1 MDGGTAYDG
10 EINPQ
15 TPKPFCM
22 HNSSQTEPSPAP
34 QGTSQGFAHAKAILF
49 GEHAVVYG
57 SPAVAVPLHGLGV
70 QADIRRSPHQ
80 ETRIESQLFSGTAQ
94 TAPEPMGPVVAGLKA
109 ALKAVDDPDAE
120 VELLIRSAIPHSR
133 GLGSSAAVATS
144 VARAVA
150 NLHATVF
157 DENTLH
163 EIVQAAETVAHGR
176 PSGID
181 AWAVAKPASIRFQTG
196 CAQTIDV
203 GQRLVF
209 VLADSGHHGSTAE
222 AVGGVRARRDADPT
236 RIGGM
241 IDRLAALTDAA
252 VDDIRSGDR
261 GAIGTLMN
269 EAHGLLG
276 SLGVSTPT
284 LDSLVDAATAAG
296 AWGAKL
302 TGGGLGGCVLALA
315 DDDDSAEELAEALRK
330 AGAPRTWTTEVR
342 PT

>member
-1 MDGGTAYDG
+1 
-10 EINPQ
+10 
-15 TPKPFCM
+15 M
-22 HNSSQTEPSPAP
+22 HNSSLTEPTPASA
-34 QGTSQGFAHAKAILF
+34 GTSQGFAHAKAILF

-70 QADIRRSPHQ
+70 QADIRRSPQQ

-94 TAPEPMGPVVAGLKA
+94 TAPEPMDPVVAGLTA
-109 ALKAVDDPDAE
+109 ALAAVGDPDAK

-133 GLGSSAAVATS
+133 GLGSSAAVATA

-157 DENTLH
+157 DEESLYD
-163 EIVQAAETVAHGR
+163 IVQAAETVAHGR

-181 AWAVAKPASIRFQTG
+181 AWSVAKPAPIRFQTG
-196 CAQTIDV
+196 RAQTIDV
-203 GQRLVF
+203 GRRLVF

-222 AVGGVRARRDADPT
+222 AVGGVRARLDANPET
-236 RIGGM
+236 VGST
-241 IDRLAALTDAA
+241 IDRLAAITDAA

-261 GAIGTLMN
+261 DTMGRRML
-269 EAHGLLG
+269 EAHELLG
-276 SLGVSTPT
+276 SLGVSTSI

-296 AWGAKL
+296 ARGAKL

-315 DDDDSAEELAEALRK
+315 DDDESAEELADALRA

>member
-1 MDGGTAYDG
+1 
-10 EINPQ
+10 
-15 TPKPFCM
+15 M
-22 HNSSQTEPSPAP
+22 HNSSQTEPPPASA
-34 QGTSQGFAHAKAILF
+34 GTAQGFAHAKAILF

-70 QADIRRSPHQ
+70 QTDIRRSPEQ
-80 ETRIESQLFSGTAQ
+80 ETRIESQLFSGNAQ
-94 TAPEPMGPVVAGLKA
+94 TAPEPMGPVVAGLTA
-109 ALKAVDDPDAE
+109 ALEGVGDPDAE

-157 DENTLH
+157 DEEALH

-181 AWAVAKPASIRFQTG
+181 AWAVAKPAPIRFQTG
-196 CAQTIDV
+196 CAETIDV

-236 RIGGM
+236 RIGAM
-241 IDRLAALTDAA
+241 IDRLAELTDAA
-252 VDDIRSGDR
+252 VDDIRSGDQVT
-261 GAIGTLMN
+261 IGHRML
-269 EAHGLLG
+269 EAHELLSG
-276 SLGVSTPT
+276 LGVSTPS
-284 LDSLVDAATAAG
+284 LDSLVAAATAAG
-296 AWGAKL
+296 ARGAKL

-315 DDDDSAEELAEALRK
+315 EGDEAAEELADALRA

>member
-1 MDGGTAYDG
+1 M
-10 EINPQ
+10 
-15 TPKPFCM
+15 
-22 HNSSQTEPSPAP
+22 
-34 QGTSQGFAHAKAILF
+34 
-49 GEHAVVYG
+49 
-57 SPAVAVPLHGLGV
+57 
-70 QADIRRSPHQ
+70 
-80 ETRIESQLFSGTAQ
+80 
-94 TAPEPMGPVVAGLKA
+94 
-109 ALKAVDDPDAE
+109 
-120 VELLIRSAIPHSR
+120 
-133 GLGSSAAVATS
+133 
-144 VARAVA
+144 
-150 NLHATVF
+150 
-157 DENTLH
+157 
-163 EIVQAAETVAHGR
+163 QAAETVAHGR

-181 AWAVAKPASIRFQTG
+181 AWAVAKPAPIRFQTG

-261 GAIGTLMN
+261 ATIGARMI

-276 SLGVSTPT
+276 EIGVSTPT

-296 AWGAKL
+296 ARGAKL

>member
-1 MDGGTAYDG
+1 
-10 EINPQ
+10 
-15 TPKPFCM
+15 M
-22 HNSSQTEPSPAP
+22 HKSSQTEPPPAA
-34 QGTSQGFAHAKAILF
+34 QGTAQGFAHAKAILF

-57 SPAVAVPLHGLGV
+57 RPAVAVPLHGLGV
-70 QADIRRSPHQ
+70 QTDIRRSDGQ

-94 TAPEPMGPVVAGLKA
+94 TAPEPMGPVVAGLTA
-109 ALKAVDDPDAE
+109 ALGAIDDPDAE

-150 NLHATVF
+150 NLNATVF
-157 DENTLH
+157 DEETLH

-181 AWAVAKPASIRFQTG
+181 AWAVAKPAPIRFQTG
-196 CAQTIDV
+196 RAETIDV
-203 GQRLVF
+203 GRRLVF
-209 VLADSGHHGSTAE
+209 VLADTGQHGSTAE
-222 AVGGVRARRDADPT
+222 AVGRVRARRDAEPVL
-236 RIGGM
+236 IGGT
-241 IDRLAALTDAA
+241 IDRLAELTDAA

-261 GAIGTLMN
+261 DTIGARML
-269 EAHGLLG
+269 EAHDLLG
-276 SLGVSTPT
+276 GLGVSSPT
-284 LDSLVDAATAAG
+284 LDSLVAAATAAG
-296 AWGAKL
+296 ARGAKL

-315 DDDDSAEELAEALRK
+315 DDDESAEELADALRA

>member
-1 MDGGTAYDG
+1 
-10 EINPQ
+10 
-15 TPKPFCM
+15 M

-34 QGTSQGFAHAKAILF
+34 QDTSQGFAHAKAILF

-94 TAPEPMGPVVAGLKA
+94 TAPEPMDPVVAGLNA
-109 ALKAVDDPDAE
+109 ALKAVGDPDAE

-181 AWAVAKPASIRFQTG
+181 AWAVAKPAPSASRPG
-196 CAQTIDV
+196 
-203 GQRLVF
+203 
-209 VLADSGHHGSTAE
+209 
-222 AVGGVRARRDADPT
+222 ARRPSTSVSASSSSSRTPVIT
-236 RIGGM
+236 GPPPRRSEGSVP
-241 IDRLAALTDAA
+241 A
-252 VDDIRSGDR
+252 VTPIPPASGDDR
-261 GAIGTLMN
+261 PSGS
-269 EAHGLLG
+269 AHRRRRRRH
-276 SLGVSTPT
+276 P
-284 LDSLVDAATAAG
+284 
-296 AWGAKL
+296 
-302 TGGGLGGCVLALA
+302 
-315 DDDDSAEELAEALRK
+315 LR
-330 AGAPRTWTTEVR
+330 
-342 PT
+342 